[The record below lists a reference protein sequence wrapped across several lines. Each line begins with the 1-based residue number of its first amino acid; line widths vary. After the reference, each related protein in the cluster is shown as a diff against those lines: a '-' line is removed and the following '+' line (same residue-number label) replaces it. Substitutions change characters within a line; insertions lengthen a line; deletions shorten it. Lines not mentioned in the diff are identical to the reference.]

1 MGKRCLG
8 DCNGSK
14 QGDLEAFIYQRSAVS
29 KKRLKN
35 NLPLKTM
42 KQASSPPDDSFQI
55 RCPRLGQQI
64 NFSYCRQ
71 ENMGLPCFKTLDC
84 WYIHFQ
90 VVEYLQQEL
99 SPAEWRDAF
108 EKKPTP
114 KMVSL
119 AELIEKAQKLVKK
132 SSL

>member
-1 MGKRCLG
+1 
-8 DCNGSK
+8 
-14 QGDLEAFIYQRSAVS
+14 
-29 KKRLKN
+29 
-35 NLPLKTM
+35 M
-42 KQASSPPDDSFQI
+42 KQPSTPPNDSFQI

-64 NFSYCRQ
+64 HFSYCRQ

-99 SPAEWRDAF
+99 SDTEWQDAF
-108 EKKPTP
+108 EKPSTP

-119 AELIEKAQKLVKK
+119 AELIEKAQKLGAKK
-132 SSL
+132 K

>member
-1 MGKRCLG
+1 
-8 DCNGSK
+8 
-14 QGDLEAFIYQRSAVS
+14 
-29 KKRLKN
+29 
-35 NLPLKTM
+35 M
-42 KQASSPPDDSFQI
+42 KQPITPPNDSFQI

-64 NFSYCRQ
+64 HFSYCRQ

-99 SPAEWRDAF
+99 SATEWQDAF
-108 EKKPTP
+108 EKPSTP

-119 AELIEKAQKLVKK
+119 VELIEKAQKMAAKK
-132 SSL
+132 K